1 MLAQENETVNNLGQ
15 PLSNG
20 NQILL
25 TSNLVAGNEY
35 YVAVHNNSGSM
46 NASAKICFNHFVGTT
61 CDHTYSNNTGIYT
74 SVCSS
79 FKAQY
84 KANASQYIFNVL
96 SGYQGGNNMN
106 ITPWFYATPTSSSII
121 TRLGTLLPANM
132 DVTPKIYTLSV
143 GVIYAM
149 YDAGNNLTPVTANPS
164 VTCTA
169 QLNQEQAVVLRN
181 SDRCPLFKTITSSV
195 ATNRQICG
203 ASRYE
208 WEFTQVGPTAQ
219 APVALLGG
227 LGTNV
232 FFLNAVPGMANGKTY
247 SVRVRPLFTNGPA
260 GEYGASNCM
269 KTTGAG
275 MVMEENND
283 EVLAQL
289 TDGTQLMTVYPN
301 PSSTGEIV
309 LQWSQ
314 VLESDLKVKLYNAIG
329 ELVFQQTFFQ
339 EGANSL
345 PIQLTNAPSGMYWM
359 EVELNG
365 KSETHRVMI
374 NR

>member
-1 MLAQENETVNNLGQ
+1 
-15 PLSNG
+15 
-20 NQILL
+20 
-25 TSNLVAGNEY
+25 
-35 YVAVHNNSGSM
+35 
-46 NASAKICFNHFVGTT
+46 
-61 CDHTYSNNTGIYT
+61 
-74 SVCSS
+74 
-79 FKAQY
+79 
-84 KANASQYIFNVL
+84 
-96 SGYQGGNNMN
+96 
-106 ITPWFYATPTSSSII
+106 
-121 TRLGTLLPANM
+121 
-132 DVTPKIYTLSV
+132 
-143 GVIYAM
+143 
-149 YDAGNNLTPVTANPS
+149 
-164 VTCTA
+164 
-169 QLNQEQAVVLRN
+169 
-181 SDRCPLFKTITSSV
+181 
-195 ATNRQICG
+195 
-203 ASRYE
+203 
-208 WEFTQVGPTAQ
+208 
-219 APVALLGG
+219 
-227 LGTNV
+227 
-232 FFLNAVPGMANGKTY
+232 MANGKTY

-275 MVMEENND
+275 MMMEENND

-314 VLESDLKVKLYNAIG
+314 VLESDLKVKMYNAIG

-345 PIQLTNAPSGMYWM
+345 PIQLTNVSSGMYWM